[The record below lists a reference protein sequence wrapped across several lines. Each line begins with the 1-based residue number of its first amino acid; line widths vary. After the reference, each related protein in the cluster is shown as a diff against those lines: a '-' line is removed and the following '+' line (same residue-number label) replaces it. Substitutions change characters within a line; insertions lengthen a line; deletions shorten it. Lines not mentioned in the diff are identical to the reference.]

1 MFYIHLHS
9 RFEINSF
16 ENQWPFKTS
25 YSFILLLLAVHQISH
40 INKFHCGK
48 ISGENQTFK
57 SFKIFLFSFFIL
69 CPWFN
74 IVIEV
79 VKCTFTSSNYPFGIP
94 STTQN
99 FLPFVIKL
107 KGLRTCGISSQT
119 YKLCLYPMNGLLLC
133 FKISQKFQPN
143 EYFYSVRIPWTLGI
157 GNLDYHDHFRA
168 FILTK
173 YTKDCIYDYHFH
185 FIVAAAGFSSNIF
198 LFSGGE
204 Y

>member
-16 ENQWPFKTS
+16 ENQWPFKTL
-25 YSFILLLLAVHQISH
+25 YSFILLLHAVHQISH

-57 SFKIFLFSFFIL
+57 TWKYISLSIL
-69 CPWFN
+69 LWFN

-79 VKCTFTSSNYPFGIP
+79 VKCTFTSSNYPFSIP

-107 KGLRTCGISSQT
+107 KGLRTCRLSFQT
-119 YKLCLYPMNGLLLC
+119 YKLCLYPMNEPVC
-133 FKISQKFQPN
+133 
-143 EYFYSVRIPWTLGI
+143 V
-157 GNLDYHDHFRA
+157 
-168 FILTK
+168 
-173 YTKDCIYDYHFH
+173 
-185 FIVAAAGFSSNIF
+185 
-198 LFSGGE
+198 
-204 Y
+204 